1 MTFLTR
7 VAGAAALMLSCLAS
21 VAAETPEP
29 AAADAGDTA
38 ENAEY
43 QLTLEQMRTFTEV
56 FSRIKQDYVEQV
68 DDETLM
74 KSAIRGMLSDLDP
87 HTAYLDQREYD
98 DLEEDT
104 SGRFNGIGI
113 EVVQSNGDLRIV
125 SPIDG
130 TPAAR
135 AGIKPGDIIRAINGH
150 STEDLTLEDA
160 VKHMRGE
167 PGSEVELTLERAG
180 RDEPI
185 ELTIQRDVVE
195 VQSVAH
201 RLLEPGF
208 GYLRIT
214 AFQNNTPE
222 STREAVEDLLEQSDG
237 RLSGLVLDLR
247 SNPGGVLNSAVG
259 VVDLFLDEGIIVY
272 TEGRSEEAGLEFS
285 ADSGRM
291 IGDTSLVVLI
301 DGGTA
306 SASEI
311 VAGALQD
318 HGRAVVLGE
327 ASFGKGS
334 VQTVL
339 PLSSGNAVKLTTA
352 LYYTPDG
359 RSIQAR
365 GIRPDIRV
373 RAVTYAD
380 DEEEERRREVDL
392 TGHLEVDP
400 DEDAEVPPLNHEQLA
415 REDIQLYQALNLLK
429 GARIL
434 TRNNAAR

>member
-7 VAGAAALMLSCLAS
+7 VAGAAALLLAGLAG
-21 VAAETPEP
+21 AAETPEP
-29 AAADAGDTA
+29 AGTAA
-38 ENAEY
+38 ENADGNPEY

-56 FSRIKQDYVEQV
+56 FSRIKQDYVEEV

-74 KSAIRGMLSDLDP
+74 KAAIRGMLSDLDP
-87 HTAYLDQREYD
+87 HTAFLDQREYD
-98 DLEEDT
+98 NLEEDT

-135 AGIKPGDIIRAINGH
+135 AGIEPGDFIRAINGR
-150 STEDLTLEDA
+150 STEDLTLEEA

-167 PGSEVELTLERAG
+167 PGSEVELTLERAD
-180 RDEPI
+180 REEPI
-185 ELTIQRDVVE
+185 ELTLERAVVE
-195 VQSVAH
+195 VQSVAQ
-201 RLLEPGF
+201 RMLEPGF
-208 GYLRIT
+208 GYIRIT

-222 STREAVEDLLEQSDG
+222 STREAIKELADSSDG
-237 RLSGLVLDLR
+237 GLSGLVLDLR

-259 VVDLFLDEGIIVY
+259 VADLFLGGGQIVY
-272 TEGRSEEAGLEFS
+272 TEGRSREAELEFS
-285 ADSGRM
+285 ADSDLM
-291 IGDTSLVVLI
+291 VEDTPLVVLI

-339 PLSSGNAVKLTTA
+339 PLPSGNAVKLTTA

-365 GIRPDIRV
+365 GIQPDIQV
-373 RAVTYAD
+373 KAGSYAQD
-380 DEEEERRREVDL
+380 DSERQREVDL
-392 TGHLEVDP
+392 TGHLEVDRS
-400 DEDAEVPPLNHEQLA
+400 EDPEAAEPLDHQQLA
-415 REDIQLYQALNLLK
+415 RDDIQLYQALNLLK

-434 TRNNAAR
+434 TRNSAAQ

>member
-7 VAGAAALMLSCLAS
+7 VGGAAALLLAGLAG
-21 VAAETPEP
+21 AAETPEP
-29 AAADAGDTA
+29 AETTA
-38 ENAEY
+38 ESADGNPEY

-56 FSRIKQDYVEQV
+56 FSRIKQDYVEEV
-68 DDETLM
+68 DDKTLM
-74 KSAIRGMLSDLDP
+74 KAAIRGMLSDLDP
-87 HTAYLDQREYD
+87 HTAFLDQQEYD
-98 DLEEDT
+98 SLEEDT

-135 AGIKPGDIIRAINGH
+135 AGIKPGDIIRAINGQ
-150 STEDLTLEDA
+150 STEDLTLEEA
-160 VKHMRGE
+160 IKQMRGE
-167 PGSEVELTLERAG
+167 PGSEVELTLERAD
-180 RDEPI
+180 RDEFI
-185 ELTIQRDVVE
+185 ELTLERAVVE

-201 RLLEPGF
+201 RMLEPGF
-208 GYLRIT
+208 GYIRIT

-222 STREAVEDLLEQSDG
+222 STREAIKELADANEG

-259 VVDLFLDEGIIVY
+259 VADLFLDGGQIVY
-272 TEGRSEEAGLEFS
+272 TEGRSREAELEFS
-285 ADSGRM
+285 ADSDLMAEG
-291 IGDTSLVVLI
+291 TPLVVLI

-339 PLSSGNAVKLTTA
+339 PLPSGNAVKLTTA

-365 GIRPDIRV
+365 GIQPDIQV
-373 RAVTYAD
+373 KAGSYAQD
-380 DEEEERRREVDL
+380 DTERQREVDL
-392 TGHLEVDP
+392 TGHLEVERSEDP
-400 DEDAEVPPLNHEQLA
+400 DAAVPLDHQQLA
-415 REDIQLYQALNLLK
+415 RDDIQLYQALNLLK

-434 TRNNAAR
+434 TRNNAAQ

>member
-7 VAGAAALMLSCLAS
+7 VAGAAALLLAGLAGADETPDPAGT
-21 VAAETPEP
+21 AAED
-29 AAADAGDTA
+29 ADG
-38 ENAEY
+38 NPEY

-56 FSRIKQDYVEQV
+56 FSRIKQDYVEEV
-68 DDETLM
+68 GDETLM
-74 KSAIRGMLSDLDP
+74 KAAIRGMLSDLDP
-87 HTAYLDQREYD
+87 HTAFLDQREYD

-130 TPAAR
+130 TPAAQ
-135 AGIKPGDIIRAINGH
+135 AGIEPGDIIRAINGR
-150 STEDLTLEDA
+150 STEGLTLEEA

-167 PGSEVELTLERAG
+167 PGSEVELTLERAD

-185 ELTIQRDVVE
+185 ELTLERAVVE
-195 VQSVAH
+195 VRSVAH
-201 RLLEPGF
+201 RMLEPGF
-208 GYLRIT
+208 GYIRIT

-222 STREAVEDLLEQSDG
+222 STREAIRELADAGDG
-237 RLSGLVLDLR
+237 GLSGLVVDLR

-259 VVDLFLDEGIIVY
+259 VADLFLDGGQIVY
-272 TEGRSEEAGLEFS
+272 TEGRSREAELEFS
-285 ADSGRM
+285 ADSDFM
-291 IGDTSLVVLI
+291 VGDTPLVVLI

-339 PLSSGNAVKLTTA
+339 PLPSGNAVKLTTA

-365 GIRPDIRV
+365 GIQPDIQV
-373 RAVTYAD
+373 RAGSYAQGD
-380 DEEEERRREVDL
+380 GERRREVDL
-392 TGHLEVDP
+392 TGHLEVEQGEDP
-400 DEDAEVPPLNHEQLA
+400 EAAEPLDHQQLA
-415 REDIQLYQALNLLK
+415 RDDIQLYQALNLLK
-429 GARIL
+429 GANIL
-434 TRNNAAR
+434 TRNNADR

>member
-7 VAGAAALMLSCLAS
+7 VAGAAALLLAGAAG
-21 VAAETPEP
+21 AAETPDP
-29 AAADAGDTA
+29 DGTAAETADG
-38 ENAEY
+38 NPEY

-56 FSRIKQDYVEQV
+56 FSRIKQDYVEEV
-68 DDETLM
+68 GDETLM
-74 KSAIRGMLSDLDP
+74 KAAIRGMLSDLDP
-87 HTAYLDQREYD
+87 HTAFLDQREYD
-98 DLEEDT
+98 NLEEDT

-135 AGIKPGDIIRAINGH
+135 AGIEPGDIIRAINGR
-150 STEDLTLEDA
+150 STEDLTLEEA
-160 VKHMRGE
+160 IKHMRGE
-167 PGSEVELTLERAG
+167 PGSEVELTLERAD

-185 ELTIQRDVVE
+185 ELTLERAVVE

-201 RLLEPGF
+201 RMLEPGF
-208 GYLRIT
+208 GYIRIT

-222 STREAVEDLLEQSDG
+222 STREAVQELADASDG
-237 RLSGLVLDLR
+237 GLSGLVLDLR

-259 VVDLFLDEGIIVY
+259 VADLFLDGGQIVY
-272 TEGRSEEAGLEFS
+272 TEGRSQEAELEFS
-285 ADSGRM
+285 ADSGLM
-291 IGDTSLVVLI
+291 AEDTPLVVLI

-339 PLSSGNAVKLTTA
+339 PLPSGNAVKLTTA

-365 GIRPDIRV
+365 GIQPDIQV
-373 RAVTYAD
+373 RAGSYAQD
-380 DEEEERRREVDL
+380 DSERQREVDL
-392 TGHLEVDP
+392 TGHLEVDRT
-400 DEDAEVPPLNHEQLA
+400 EDPETAEPLDHQQLA

>member
-1 MTFLTR
+1 MTFLPR
-7 VAGAAALMLSCLAS
+7 VAGPTALLLAGLAG
-21 VAAETPEP
+21 AAESP
-29 AAADAGDTA
+29 APAETGDTA
-38 ENAEY
+38 GNPEY

-56 FSRIKQDYVEQV
+56 FSRIKRDYVEQV

-74 KSAIRGMLSDLDP
+74 KAAIRGMLSDLDP
-87 HTAYLDQREYD
+87 HTAYLDQQEYGN
-98 DLEEDT
+98 LEEDT

-113 EVVQSNGDLRIV
+113 EVVRSNGDLRIV

-135 AGIKPGDIIRAINGH
+135 AGIKPGDIIRSINGE
-150 STEDLTLEDA
+150 STEDMALEEA
-160 VKHMRGE
+160 VKLMRGE
-167 PGSEVELTLERAG
+167 PGSAVALTLYREG
-180 RDEPI
+180 KEDLI
-185 ELTIQRDVVE
+185 ELELERDVVR
-195 VQSVAH
+195 VQSVSH
-201 RLLEPGF
+201 RMLEPGF

-214 AFQNNTPE
+214 AFQNDTPE
-222 STREAVEDLLEQSDG
+222 SAREALTDLLEENEG
-237 RLSGLVLDLR
+237 PLRGLVLDLR

-259 VVDLFLDEGIIVY
+259 VADLFLDGGQIVY
-272 TEGRSEEAGLEFS
+272 TEGRSREAELEFS
-285 ADSGRM
+285 ADSSLMAEG
-291 IGDTSLVVLI
+291 TPLVVLI

-339 PLSSGNAVKLTTA
+339 PLASGSAVKLTTA
-352 LYYTPDG
+352 LYFTPNG

-365 GIRPDIRV
+365 GIRPDITV
-373 RAVTYAD
+373 RDGSYTD
-380 DEEEERRREVDL
+380 NGNGERQREVDL
-392 TGHLEVDP
+392 AGHLEVDG
-400 DEDAEVPPLNHEQLA
+400 ENEAQDASRLEAQELA

-429 GARIL
+429 GASIL
-434 TRNNAAR
+434 SRNNADR